1 MICRQWMH
9 SGYATQ
15 MSMLTQ
21 YHLCPFSLTIYH
33 NRVLIALHRIKG
45 DTETLIHNFN
55 RPVKTF
61 IEANLDQSRLISRLS
76 ALLPSLQPLLAM
88 TEGDYHAPWP
98 VPGQGETRLVKEENW
113 SETKGLGSRHEFE
126 TPDEERLEKRRV
138 KREYSTVGRNESA
151 CFDRGPRSRSIIP
164 STNVVVD
171 RELRWAAPMS
181 L

>member
-1 MICRQWMH
+1 M
-9 SGYATQ
+9 
-15 MSMLTQ
+15 
-21 YHLCPFSLTIYH
+21 IYH

-88 TEGDYHAPWP
+88 PEGDYHSPWP
-98 VPGQGETRLVKEENW
+98 VPDQMGMRHIKEENW
-113 SETKGLGSRHEFE
+113 SEAKEGLGGRHKYE
-126 TPDEERLEKRRV
+126 TPDEDRLEKRRV
-138 KREYSTVGRNESA
+138 KREYSTGRRNETA

-164 STNVVVD
+164 STNAVVD